1 MNIGKLDRK
10 IDIYTFTETMNA
22 EGGFSISETL
32 FKSMWAKID
41 NSSPAGKEYSN
52 DRKQGVD
59 TLIFTVRYGY
69 AIDVVDT
76 MLLKYMDETYT
87 ILTIQE
93 AVRYGRKVALE
104 ILAQIKR

>member
-32 FKSMWAKID
+32 FKSMWAKVA
-41 NSSPAGKEYSN
+41 NSSPAGKEYTN

-59 TLIFTVRYGY
+59 TLMFTVRYGY
-69 AIDVVDT
+69 AVDLLDT

-87 ILTIQE
+87 ILSIQE
-93 AVRYGRKVALE
+93 AVQYGRKVAFE
-104 ILAQIKR
+104 IDAQIKR

>member
-22 EGGFSISETL
+22 EGGFATSETL
-32 FKSMWAKID
+32 FKSMWAKIE
-41 NSSPAGKEYSN
+41 NSSPAGKEYQN

-59 TLIFTVRYGY
+59 TLMFTVRYGY

>member
-10 IDIYTFTETMNA
+10 IDIYTYVETPNN
-22 EGGFSISETL
+22 EGGFDVTQVFL
-32 FKSMWAKID
+32 KSMWAKVA
-41 NSSPAGKEYSN
+41 NSSPAGKEYTN

-69 AIDVVDT
+69 AVDLLDT

-87 ILTIQE
+87 ILSIQE
-93 AVRYGRKVALE
+93 AVQYGRKVAFE
-104 ILAQIKR
+104 IDAQIKR